1 MTFFWY
7 LALIVSIYYYN
18 RFVFQTFN
26 CNSISFLIEKKENI
40 LLFTSINLLPA
51 LARGLSA
58 LLNTAEAFQPITNS
72 LLTTLLQG
80 LAAVV
85 WLARLTSVYLG
96 FIGIGD
102 TWQIFSS
109 PFFPLQKYNRK
120 SKIVK
125 INGVTSDLH
134 TPPQLI

>member
-85 WLARLTSVYLG
+85 
-96 FIGIGD
+96 
-102 TWQIFSS
+102 
-109 PFFPLQKYNRK
+109 
-120 SKIVK
+120 
-125 INGVTSDLH
+125 
-134 TPPQLI
+134 